1 MPKGIVRMITDLKI
15 NEEEKQRYY
24 EKGYWTKD
32 TIADVWV
39 KQVESCGS
47 KLYVKDDQGASF
59 TYEECN
65 DIAARLASWLV
76 ASGIK
81 PGDVVT
87 FQLPT
92 WAEFCPIYLA
102 IARIGAVMHPLARN
116 YSTADIVY
124 AMNTVGA
131 RAFICPSRHKTT
143 DHEQQAE
150 DALAHVDTLSKE
162 RILIV
167 DTKHPSRKNFTT
179 YTEALENYEPLTYS
193 TPAITA
199 DDVAC
204 ILSTSGTTGKPKQVL
219 LTHNNILFSER
230 AFVKGLN
237 VTDEDVM
244 FMPSPLNHAT
254 GFFHGLISP
263 MILGGSAILQQDF
276 KAAQA
281 VEIINETGATW
292 SMGATPFIYDILNS
306 LEETGKEV
314 PTLKLFL
321 SGGAPLPSSLTERA
335 ARHGIMLCECYGST
349 ESCPHAYVPPQKCAE
364 WNGSFSGVALE
375 GIEVRVVDE
384 NRREVPHG
392 VQGEEASR
400 GPHQFVG
407 YLNNPEETEKAL
419 DDDGWF
425 YSGDLCVMD
434 DEGRIR
440 INGRKKEI
448 IIRGG
453 ENISTRE
460 VDNAADGWKDIVDHA
475 TIGVPDSRLGERI
488 CLFAVPKPD
497 IDHELCLHELT
508 EYLAEKGVSKRLWP
522 ERIEEIDAIPHTATG
537 KVKRNILAEELHKR
551 MEAAENSA
559 ESTDN

>member
-1 MPKGIVRMITDLKI
+1 MITDLKI
-15 NEEEKQRYY
+15 NEEARQRYY
-24 EKGYWTKD
+24 DKGYWTND
-32 TIADVWV
+32 TIADVWNR
-39 KQVESCGS
+39 QAESFAS
-47 KLYVKDDQGASF
+47 DLYVQDDQGTSL
-59 TYEECN
+59 TYEECD
-65 DIAARLASWLV
+65 DIAARLASWLISV
-76 ASGIK
+76 GIG

-102 IARIGAVMHPLARN
+102 IARVGGVMHPLARN
-116 YSTADIVY
+116 YSTEDIVY
-124 AMNTVGA
+124 VMNTVGS
-131 RAFICPSRHKTT
+131 RAFICPSTHKTS
-143 DHEQQAE
+143 DLEQQAE
-150 DALAHVDTLSKE
+150 DALPRVRTLSRD

-167 DTKHPSRKNFTT
+167 DSKRPSNRNFTT
-179 YTEALENYEPLTYS
+179 YSRVVESYNPLPYDTCGVTS
-193 TPAITA
+193 

-230 AFVKGLN
+230 AFVDGLG
-237 VTDEDVM
+237 VTRGDIM
-244 FMPSPLNHAT
+244 YMPSPLNHAT

-263 MILGGSAILQQDF
+263 MILGASTVLQQDF
-276 KAAQA
+276 DAKQA
-281 VEIINETGATW
+281 IKIINETGATW
-292 SMGATPFIYDILNS
+292 SMGATPFIYDLLNS
-306 LEETGKEV
+306 LEETGAEI

-335 ARHGIMLCECYGST
+335 ARHGILLCECYGST
-349 ESCPHAYVPPQKCAE
+349 ESCPHAYVPPQKCTE
-364 WNGSFSGVALE
+364 WNGSWSGIALK
-375 GIEVRVVDE
+375 GIEIRVVDE
-384 NRREVPHG
+384 NRQEVPHG

-407 YLNNPEETEKAL
+407 YLNNPEETERAL

-460 VDNAADGWKDIVDHA
+460 VDNAVDGWEDIVDHA
-475 TIGVPDSRLGERI
+475 TIGVPDNRLGERI
-488 CLFAVPKPD
+488 CLFAVPKPG

-522 ERIEEIDAIPHTATG
+522 ERIEEISDIPHTATG
-537 KVKRNILAEELHKR
+537 KVKRNLLSEELRRR
-551 MEAAENSA
+551 MEEKKA
-559 ESTDN
+559 

>member
-1 MPKGIVRMITDLKI
+1 MITDLKI
-15 NEEEKQRYY
+15 NEEAKRRYY
-24 EKGYWTKD
+24 DKGYWTKD
-32 TIADVWV
+32 TIADVWN
-39 KQVESCGS
+39 KQVA
-47 KLYVKDDQGASF
+47 LHANDPYVKDDQGSAF
-59 TYEECN
+59 TYAECD

-76 ASGIK
+76 ERGVK

-116 YSTADIVY
+116 YSTDDIVY
-124 AMNTVGA
+124 AMNTVGS
-131 RAFICPSRHKTT
+131 RAFICPSQHKTT

-150 DALAHVDTLSKE
+150 DALPHVRTLAAE
-162 RILIV
+162 RVLIV
-167 DTKHPSRKNFTT
+167 DSKKPSRKQFST
-179 YTEALENYEPLTYS
+179 YSQVVRAYEPLAWS
-193 TPAITA
+193 APAITA

-204 ILSTSGTTGKPKQVL
+204 ILSTSGTTGRPKQVL

-230 AFVKGLN
+230 AFVGGLG
-237 VTDEDVM
+237 VTEHDVM

-263 MILGGSAILQQDF
+263 MLLGGRTVLQQDF
-276 KAAQA
+276 RAQRA
-281 VEIINETGATW
+281 VEIINEEQASW

-306 LEETGKEV
+306 LEDTHVEV
-314 PTLKLFL
+314 PSLKLFL

-335 ARHGIMLCECYGST
+335 ARHGILLCECYGST
-349 ESCPHAYVPPQKCAE
+349 ESCPHAYVPPQKCTE
-364 WNGSFSGVALE
+364 WNGSWSGVALD

-384 NRREVPHG
+384 QHREVPRG

-407 YLNNPEETEKAL
+407 YLNNPVETEKAL

-425 YSGDLCVMD
+425 YSGDLCTMD

-460 VDNAADGWKDIVDHA
+460 VDDAVDGWGDTIDHA

-488 CLFAVPKPD
+488 CLFAVPRPG

-508 EYLAEKGVSKRLWP
+508 EYLAGKGVSKRLWP
-522 ERIEEIDAIPHTATG
+522 ERIEEIADIPHTATG
-537 KVKRNILAEELHKR
+537 KVKRNLLADELRHR
-551 MEAAENSA
+551 METASGAAENVVD
-559 ESTDN
+559 EQGGTR